1 MDRMMNSPER
11 QLWCAVL
18 DRAIQDAADHVAAA
32 GSDPARRRLRSD
44 AQRWFVENGTDYRY
58 VCESA
63 GIDPDELR
71 ARMLR
76 RGEETQMLAESA

>member
-1 MDRMMNSPER
+1 MYSPER

-18 DRAIQDAADHVAAA
+18 DRAMQDASDQVAAA
-32 GSDPARRRLRSD
+32 GSDQARQRLRQD
-44 AQRWFVENGTDYRY
+44 AQRWFVENGHDYRY

-71 ARMLR
+71 VRIIGRKTPMLER
-76 RGEETQMLAESA
+76 IEMHAD

>member
-1 MDRMMNSPER
+1 MTDSPER

-18 DRAIQDAADHVAAA
+18 DRAMQDAADRVAAA
-32 GSDPARRRLRSD
+32 GSEQVRQRLRLD
-44 AQRWFVENGTDYRY
+44 AQRWFVENGRDYRY

-71 ARMLR
+71 VRMLDKAD
-76 RGEETQMLAESA
+76 G

>member
-18 DRAIQDAADHVAAA
+18 DRAMQDAADHVAAA

-44 AQRWFVENGTDYRY
+44 AQRWFAEAGTDYRY

-71 ARMLR
+71 SRMLR
-76 RGEETQMLAESA
+76 RGDTEMHLAESA